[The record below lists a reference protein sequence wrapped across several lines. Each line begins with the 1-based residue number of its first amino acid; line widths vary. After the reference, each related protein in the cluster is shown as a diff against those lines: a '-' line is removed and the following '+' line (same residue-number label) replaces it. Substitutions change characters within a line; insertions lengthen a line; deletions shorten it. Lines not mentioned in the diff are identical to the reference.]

1 MQEEYQHIPHTLI
14 IERVETQHEES
25 PLLSESD
32 KEYLATLSA
41 PARRAQWCTART
53 ILRRELGAEAELR
66 YTSAGALVLAKPVG
80 DIYSISVAH
89 TSKWVAVML
98 CGRRCGVDIE
108 SLDRNFSKVASR
120 YISHEERERLSE
132 KVGEKFEALMWSAKE
147 AIYKYGAHEGFDF
160 LRDLVVT
167 DIDTATGTLYAE
179 LYGLPAPPL
188 HYQLHE
194 DHICCYIV
202 G

>member
-1 MQEEYQHIPHTLI
+1 MKEELQHIHHNLI
-14 IERVETQHEES
+14 IERVVTEAEES
-25 PLLSESD
+25 PLLTESD
-32 KEYLATLSA
+32 REYLATLSA
-41 PARRAQWCTART
+41 PSRRAQWSTART
-53 ILRRELGAEAELR
+53 ILRRELGEKAELR
-66 YTSAGALVLAKPVG
+66 YTSSGALVLAKPIG
-80 DIYSISVAH
+80 DICSISVSH
-89 TSKWVAVML
+89 TSEWVAVL
-98 CGRRCGVDIE
+98 LSGSRCGVDIE
-108 SLDRNFSKVASR
+108 LLDRNFSKVASR

-132 KVGEKFEALMWSAKE
+132 KVGEQFEALMWSAKE

-167 DIDTATGTLYAE
+167 DIDTTSSTLYAE